1 MTEPAGTLRAFRCVS
16 AAVREAV
23 AETRLAYE
31 FNANR
36 YSFSAMS
43 ACMAAE
49 RALDLLEEALE
60 REIEPLQNANPRA

>member
-1 MTEPAGTLRAFRCVS
+1 MTEPAGTLRAFRSVS

-60 REIEPLQNANPRA
+60 HSSGREIEP

>member
-1 MTEPAGTLRAFRCVS
+1 MTEPAGTLRAFRSVS

-60 REIEPLQNANPRA
+60 QYSGTK